1 MSDPRADDRFV
12 EQTMRRLARQER
24 RLPALAAGLL
34 AVALVLAVPAAVI
47 LRASAAIDVTVDLG
61 WALVVEVVS
70 GALHN
75 PFFYAGVAVA
85 AGWLAWL
92 ARGLRRRGA

>member
-1 MSDPRADDRFV
+1 MSEPRGDDRFV
-12 EQTMRRLARQER
+12 DETLRRLARQER
-24 RLPALAAGLL
+24 RLPVLIAGLL

-47 LRASAAIDVTVDLG
+47 LRASAAIDVGTDLG

-75 PFFYAGVAVA
+75 PVFYAGLALA
-85 AGWLAWL
+85 LGWLAWL
-92 ARGLRRRGA
+92 GRGLRRRGA